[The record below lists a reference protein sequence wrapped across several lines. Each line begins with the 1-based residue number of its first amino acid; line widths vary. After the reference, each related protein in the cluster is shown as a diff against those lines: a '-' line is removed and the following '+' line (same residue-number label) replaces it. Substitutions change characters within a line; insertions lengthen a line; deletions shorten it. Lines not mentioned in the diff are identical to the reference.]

1 MTKFRTIDDSFHQ
14 QAGQAI
20 KAASDAGFVY
30 PEYDNAELVA
40 AAAAVALERGAPRL
54 IAQSYDIGADSYLKQ
69 GSQAWRKLHP
79 AVARFIETDL
89 NESEKIADRGD
100 GVRMVVADVVQAESA
115 RKVVMAAG
123 NKDFEDTLNPEQ
135 LELMKM
141 ARGSQSFLRD
151 LSNISIGSLDRLSEE
166 TASSLEQA
174 LNAPI
179 PGKLGQEVSLL
190 SRAVDGIVDREEALD
205 ERMRAAEGDYL
216 EFQPISDTY
225 RRQVMEFHAEGTSTG
240 VNAVDSAM
248 SLLKDMDRIP
258 ENMNPNDPIMIA
270 QARLLQESM
279 VDVSQAPSDLA
290 AMALSDAAIMNDAR
304 RKIDL
309 DPEPFPE
316 LGAIGQGKPF
326 PELAAIGQGAYDT
339 IGVLEGS
346 GNYYRRIMLGL
357 DTPAIDKI
365 KLEVAMLENSGIASL
380 DRAHTRANQE
390 SIDPA
395 LAEDVAKAAGAVM
408 DRHPDDDAYA
418 FVQMGH
424 MLSDFHHGKRDDR
437 SLVQA
442 AEELA
447 QTMDDRSMSGSAEWE
462 ALSKSVDKALGR
474 GQGEPFSRA
483 ASMQALEAGAVA
495 NPVMHEEG
503 PAKISRAQHMAAMNN
518 GMGI

>member
-14 QAGQAI
+14 LAGQAI
-20 KAASDAGFVY
+20 NAATDAGVVY

-89 NESEKIADRGD
+89 NESEKITDRGD

-151 LSNISIGSLDRLSEE
+151 LSNISIGSLDKLSEE

-205 ERMRAAEGDYL
+205 ERRRAAEGDYL
-216 EFQPISDTY
+216 EFKPISDTY

-290 AMALSDAAIMNDAR
+290 VMALSDAAIMNDAR
-304 RKIDL
+304 RKIAL
-309 DPEPFPE
+309 DP
-316 LGAIGQGKPF
+316 KPF
-326 PELAAIGQGAYDT
+326 PELDAIGQGAYDT

-390 SIDPA
+390 AIDPA
-395 LAEDVAKAAGAVM
+395 LAEGVAKAAGAVM

-437 SLVQA
+437 SLVEA

-462 ALSKSVDKALGR
+462 TLSKSVDKALGR

-483 ASMQALEAGAVA
+483 ASMQALEAGAAA
-495 NPVMHEEG
+495 NPVTHEEG